1 MNRDIT
7 PSIFFVHGTL
17 HPDDSLLTSPPPRR
31 SHDRPCRHDC
41 LCGHACGGVVR
52 SQCGLFVYDVFW
64 VFGTDVMV
72 SVATKFDAPIKLIF
86 PRAPGRA
93 STPSF

>member
-1 MNRDIT
+1 
-7 PSIFFVHGTL
+7 
-17 HPDDSLLTSPPPRR
+17 
-31 SHDRPCRHDC
+31 
-41 LCGHACGGVVR
+41 VVR